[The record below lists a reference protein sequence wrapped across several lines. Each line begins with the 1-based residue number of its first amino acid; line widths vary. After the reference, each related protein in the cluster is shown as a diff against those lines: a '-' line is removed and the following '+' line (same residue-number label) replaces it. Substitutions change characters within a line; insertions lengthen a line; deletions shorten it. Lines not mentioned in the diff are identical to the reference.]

1 MSENHYKYDVFLS
14 HSSKDKGFVRHLDK
28 MLRSVGVRTFFDE
41 NDIPWGG
48 NIPYEIEQGLEESR
62 HLIFVLSPDSVGSEW
77 ADLERC
83 ITIFRS
89 PSGRKGSVL
98 PLLRRDCDGE
108 KIPAALRILRH
119 LYVRDDAEFQDAW
132 PQIVSHLVP
141 ENRVPYRRLGLS
153 LEGPPIGSPRKS
165 VATICPLFG
174 ASKVY
179 YTDLLS
185 AIWRQCVTQGYELL
199 VVPLM
204 DPYRKN
210 RLITHFS
217 QLPTVSGVILITCQ
231 VEGSSWL
238 EECHALNLP
247 VVLIHDN
254 IPQDKAKG
262 YSVVSYIRPRLDALT
277 ELVNIL
283 VQERKAKNF
292 SLVMVS
298 PQNHAIRKEK
308 LSIVENALMAH
319 GQALDACRQI
329 FTINEYSYEAGIDVV
344 DRIIEKNPST
354 DAIVSLAD
362 VTAVGI
368 LRRLV
373 QVGLSN
379 KILVTGFDNVDIAV
393 HNGLTTIDQQ
403 LEATGEQALNDLHG
417 AIEAETFDEFRIGTY
432 IPTTVRR
439 RSSA

>member
-1 MSENHYKYDVFLS
+1 M
-14 HSSKDKGFVRHLDK
+14 
-28 MLRSVGVRTFFDE
+28 
-41 NDIPWGG
+41 
-48 NIPYEIEQGLEESR
+48 
-62 HLIFVLSPDSVGSEW
+62 
-77 ADLERC
+77 
-83 ITIFRS
+83 
-89 PSGRKGSVL
+89 
-98 PLLRRDCDGE
+98 
-108 KIPAALRILRH
+108 
-119 LYVRDDAEFQDAW
+119 
-132 PQIVSHLVP
+132 
-141 ENRVPYRRLGLS
+141 
-153 LEGPPIGSPRKS
+153 
-165 VATICPLFG
+165 
-174 ASKVY
+174 
-179 YTDLLS
+179 
-185 AIWRQCVTQGYELL
+185 
-199 VVPLM
+199 
-204 DPYRKN
+204 
-210 RLITHFS
+210 
-217 QLPTVSGVILITCQ
+217 
-231 VEGSSWL
+231 
-238 EECHALNLP
+238 NLP

-319 GQALDACRQI
+319 GQVLDACRQI

-344 DRIIEKNPST
+344 NRIIEKNPST
-354 DAIVSLAD
+354 DAIISLAD

-368 LRRLV
+368 LRRLA

-379 KILVTGFDNVDIAV
+379 KILITGFDNVDIAV